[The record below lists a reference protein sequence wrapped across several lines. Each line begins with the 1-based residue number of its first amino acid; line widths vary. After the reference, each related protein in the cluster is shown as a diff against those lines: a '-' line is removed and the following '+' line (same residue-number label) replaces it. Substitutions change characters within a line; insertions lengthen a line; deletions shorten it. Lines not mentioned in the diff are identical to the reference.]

1 MSVWVARMVEI
12 EMCGFN
18 FFWIIIMIQASAVL
32 GSFEILIKVG
42 SCTLLL
48 ECPCN
53 NPILMES
60 KFLQQKETN
69 LSILGVY
76 FCMMK

>member
-1 MSVWVARMVEI
+1 MVEI

-48 ECPCN
+48 TTLLLYY
-53 NPILMES
+53 ID
-60 KFLQQKETN
+60 FTH
-69 LSILGVY
+69 I
-76 FCMMK
+76 

>member
-1 MSVWVARMVEI
+1 MSVWVACGLVARMVEI

-48 ECPCN
+48 TTLLLYY
-53 NPILMES
+53 ID
-60 KFLQQKETN
+60 FTH
-69 LSILGVY
+69 I
-76 FCMMK
+76 